1 MIMWAI
7 GHNDK
12 QELIIRTHGVRDDTA
27 EVLSQIDDEEVE
39 EELHRHEEGS
49 LISNNV
55 DGDDYKEERHLSA
68 F

>member
-12 QELIIRTHGVRDDTA
+12 QELIMRNHGVRDDTA

-39 EELHRHEEGS
+39 EELHRHEEES

>member
-1 MIMWAI
+1 MWAT

-12 QELIIRTHGVRDDTA
+12 QELIMRNHSVRDDTA

-55 DGDDYKEERHLSA
+55 DGDDYKKERHLSA

>member
-1 MIMWAI
+1 MR
-7 GHNDK
+7 N
-12 QELIIRTHGVRDDTA
+12 HGVRDDTA